1 MYKKLSVKY
10 VSVITTNK
18 ARVNSCQGCPVMGQD
33 TVACIKL
40 NNNQILAKNINLEYL
55 ADMKKSAAM
64 PVGFIWLMSL
74 NCLSF
79 VVYFKR

>member
-1 MYKKLSVKY
+1 
-10 VSVITTNK
+10 
-18 ARVNSCQGCPVMGQD
+18 MGQD